1 MKRILAAILAAML
14 LMSTAVACTNNDKDK
29 DDDKKDDQKQDDL
42 NDNQDDKK
50 DDKEDDQKNDDQNND
65 DQNNDDQNNDDQNN
79 GDVEL
84 AYGSALEIMETV
96 WNAISDDDK
105 FYVAGGDYD
114 NIVENGPGK
123 FNLTGEEAATS
134 LRGMTWY
141 PEADFA
147 KLDDAA
153 TMIHGMMLNNFC
165 AATYHFTSSADATAM
180 IDTLKDTLLNAHYMC
195 GQPEKI
201 AILTVPGDYL
211 IVMFGLGEG
220 CVDLFASTAVSVI
233 DGAAIVVD
241 QGIW

>member
-29 DDDKKDDQKQDDL
+29 DEDKKDDQKQDDL

-50 DDKEDDQKNDDQNND
+50 DDKGDDQKNDDQNND
-65 DQNNDDQNNDDQNN
+65 DQNGD
-79 GDVEL
+79 DVEL

-105 FYVAGGDYD
+105 FYVVGGDYD
-114 NIVENGPGK
+114 NMVDNGPGK
-123 FNLTGEEAATS
+123 FNLAGEEAATS
-134 LRGMTWY
+134 LQGMTWY
-141 PEADFA
+141 PTDAFA

-153 TMIHGMMLNNFC
+153 TMLHGMMANNFTG
-165 AATYHFTSSADATAM
+165 AAYHFTSSADATAM

-195 GQPEKI
+195 GQPEKVT
-201 AILTVPGDYL
+201 ILTVPGDYL
-211 IVMFGLGEG
+211 IVMYGAGEG

-241 QGIW
+241 QNIW